1 MLPFLEELLE
11 KKLSD
16 ALGAK
21 VSFDRVKL
29 SPLSGKV
36 EALNLAATAPSGDPL
51 FLKVPRIEAKIGMA
65 RALKQEISIQSLR
78 IERPYLRLPI
88 ALPRKAPASKN
99 EPGSSASKPWQFEA
113 DDVLVVDGTIE
124 FQSLAYHAIAEKV
137 NLSLKRDANDIVL
150 TLLSDS
156 VRRIN
161 PDVSVGGLKLNGRIA
176 TSDFSRLL
184 TSSISV
190 DGTIDPHARFSA
202 TTASLMSKTID
213 ARVTANLDSHF
224 FSRLIPI
231 MLPAIAGLIHLD
243 IDGTFSPERVVL
255 RRGEI
260 STANATLDLSAAGGE
275 GSSR

>member
-16 ALGAK
+16 SLGAK

-36 EALNLAATAPSGDPL
+36 EVLNLAARGRDGANP
-51 FLKVPRIEAKIGMA
+51 FLTIARIEAKVAMA
-65 RALKQEISIQSLR
+65 KALKQEISIQSLR
-78 IERPYLRLPI
+78 IERPYVRVPI
-88 ALPRKAPASKN
+88 ALPKKVPASKN
-99 EPGSSASKPWQFEA
+99 ERGSPASKPWQFEA

-124 FQSLAYHAIAEKV
+124 FQSVAYHAIAERV
-137 NLSLKRDANDIVL
+137 NLLLKRDANDIVL

-161 PDVSVGGLKLNGRIA
+161 PDVTVGELKLNGRIA
-176 TSDFSRLL
+176 TPDFSRLL
-184 TSSISV
+184 TSSISL

-213 ARVTANLDSHF
+213 ARMTANLDSQL
-224 FSRLIPI
+224 FSRLVPI
-231 MLPAIAGLIHLD
+231 ALPAIAGLIHLD

-260 STANATLDLSAAGGE
+260 STQNATMKLDS
-275 GSSR
+275 